1 MSENPICADIAN
13 TAPRIVRLV
22 VQDVVALGEVDDRPR
37 IGVGMRVARGTV
49 ELQLAQQRVERVLR
63 IDGAKPT
70 DEVGQCFAVRVQIGL
85 QELLVLVG
93 EIRDL
98 AHRLAR
104 RFAVRDVEHPVVV
117 DPFIGDVHAVAAH
130 ADAHGGTQHDI
141 RPDPAAFQRAA
152 T

>member
-1 MSENPICADIAN
+1 MAVRSGADAQ
-13 TAPRIVRLV
+13 AKLPA
-22 VQDVVALGEVDDRPR
+22 VQHRVAL
-37 IGVGMRVARGTV
+37 

-98 AHRLAR
+98 EVAEIA
-104 RFAVRDVEHPVVV
+104 FE
-117 DPFIGDVHAVAAH
+117 FIS
-130 ADAHGGTQHDI
+130 
-141 RPDPAAFQRAA
+141 
-152 T
+152 